1 MPARRSNPKPAKAAN
16 TKGDLAVLGFRVA
29 DSGPHTSKTLML
41 QELEALLAAVPADAP
56 AKAYRAAIVEE
67 NVLGKR
73 TLSTRKETASRLTAL
88 HGLDPTKPLFRVLRR
103 LWNVEPAARPQL
115 ALLNG
120 LARDPLLM
128 ATRGLVLGMAAGQLV
143 ERSEMVAAVQGFT
156 HDRLSAKVLDA
167 VARNTA
173 SSWTQSGHLKGKVK
187 KLRHPLVPQPVALA
201 LAMWLGYAS
210 GKRGK
215 ALLSSP
221 WASVLDSTSSGL
233 LELAEQA
240 KRLGL
245 LKLSHG
251 AGVVSIDP
259 SGLDPLHGG
268 SQS

>member
-1 MPARRSNPKPAKAAN
+1 MPACRPSPKPPKDAE
-16 TKGDLAVLGFRVA
+16 GSEDLIGLGFRVA

-103 LWNVEPAARPQL
+103 LWEAHPAAHSQL

-128 ATRGLVLGMAAGQLV
+128 ATKSHVMAMAAGQAV
-143 ERSEMVAAVQGFT
+143 QRSDMVAAVQAFT
-156 HDRLSAKVLDA
+156 HDRLSAKVLDG

-173 SSWTQSGHLKGKVK
+173 SSWTQSGHLKGKVN
-187 KLRHPLVPQPVALA
+187 KLRQTLRAKPAAMA
-201 LAMWLGYAS
+201 LAMWMGYAS

-215 ALLSSP
+215 ALLGTP
-221 WASVLDSTSSGL
+221 WAAVLDSSTSEL
-233 LELAEQA
+233 LELAQQA

-245 LKLSHG
+245 LKFSHG
-251 AGVVSIDP
+251 GGVLTIDP
-259 SGLDPLHGG
+259 SGLDSWHGG
-268 SQS
+268 EPR